1 MPRRPEDK
9 MFLRHLDAFRGFAM
23 INVVAVHT
31 WADQVATFGGVER
44 SVGVFK
50 FWLINETLF
59 GGSTTYFAVIS
70 GILFSRVLRARG
82 WTAFFRGKMLNV
94 VSPYIVMT
102 LLFTLYGLDDNNHL
116 VLFEGSLGDYV
127 ATVAANVATGGAFY
141 HLWYIPIFIMLC
153 LATPLVAWLIDQPK
167 AHWLI
172 VLIILA
178 PLVVSRTGT
187 EVTWA
192 SVVYYLGVY
201 TAAMVVGTHYDVVLG
216 VFRRYWWLS
225 LIAAGLSTLALLLIS
240 RSKTRWD
247 CSRFVRRCSTCKN
260 SRSPRSSSFFFTRT
274 RDACPNGS
282 LRSPPS
288 PSRSISCIRS
298 L

>member
-31 WADQVATFGGVER
+31 WADQVATFGGVEH
-44 SVGVFK
+44 SLAVFK

-102 LLFTLYGLDDNNHL
+102 LLFTFYGLDDDNHL

-127 ATVAANVATGGAFY
+127 ATVAANVVTGGAFY

-192 SVVYYLGVY
+192 SVVY
-201 TAAMVVGTHYDVVLG
+201 
-216 VFRRYWWLS
+216 
-225 LIAAGLSTLALLLIS
+225 
-240 RSKTRWD
+240 
-247 CSRFVRRCSTCKN
+247 
-260 SRSPRSSSFFFTRT
+260 
-274 RDACPNGS
+274 
-282 LRSPPS
+282 
-288 PSRSISCIRS
+288 
-298 L
+298 